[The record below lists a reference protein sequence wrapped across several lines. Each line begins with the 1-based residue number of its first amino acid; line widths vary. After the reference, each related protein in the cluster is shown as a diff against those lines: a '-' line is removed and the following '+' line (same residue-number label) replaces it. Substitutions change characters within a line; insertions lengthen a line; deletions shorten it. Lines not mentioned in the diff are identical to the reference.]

1 MSVIDL
7 SNVLN
12 DKLAAEVAARWHF
25 TSGNDLATPMPP
37 TPWVCEALA
46 IAPGPVTIVGGAG
59 FGGKT
64 ISLQAML
71 LAVASGRPLWGH
83 FPIRKGVVK
92 HFDFEQGKPLT
103 KRRYQRIANAMG
115 IDLRELEG
123 ALHLCSLPDAKLDEP
138 AAFRELAWMLQGVT
152 IAIIDAF
159 RGAFPSAL
167 ENDSGVRSHL
177 DMLSKVS
184 DITGCTIIV
193 IAHSRKMSNDGDD
206 VRSSLRGS
214 GALYD
219 AAQGVWMLDGMKG
232 RPTRVNHTKER
243 IEGDLKET
251 FGLVIADVP
260 DPCLDGGLKWGLSV
274 EYLSGPETQAA
285 YATPEGADNSL
296 AINAARI
303 ESVGR
308 RIGDILA
315 GAPHGLTMPTLR
327 GLLHSTVSNLDIQA
341 VLPILIDSG
350 AVVIDGKGTSAVYHH
365 PHARE
370 AREPGID

>member
-1 MSVIDL
+1 MSVIEL
-7 SNVLN
+7 SDILN
-12 DKLAAEVAARWHF
+12 EKLAADVAKHWGF
-25 TSGNDLATPMPP
+25 VSGFDLATPLPP

-64 ISLQAML
+64 VSLQAML
-71 LAVASGRPLWGH
+71 LAVAAGRPLWGH

-123 ALHLCSLPDAKLDEP
+123 ALHLCSLPEGRLDKDY
-138 AAFRELAWMLQGVT
+138 AFRELAWMLQGVT
-152 IAIIDAF
+152 VAIIDAF
-159 RGAFPSAL
+159 RGAFPDAL
-167 ENDSGVRSHL
+167 ENDSGVRQYL
-177 DMLSKVS
+177 DMISKVS
-184 DITGCTIIV
+184 DLTGCTIIV

-219 AAQGVWMLDGMKG
+219 AAQGVFMLDGHKG

-243 IEGDLKET
+243 VEGDLKET
-251 FGLVIADVP
+251 FGLVISDVP
-260 DPCLDGGLKWGLSV
+260 DPCLDAGPKWGLSV
-274 EYLSGPETQAA
+274 EYMSGPELQAA
-285 YATPEGADNSL
+285 YDTPERADNSV

-308 RIGDILA
+308 RVGDLLA
-315 GAPHGLTMPTLR
+315 SAPDGLTMTTIR
-327 GLLHSTVSNLDIQA
+327 GLLHGAVTPLDLNA
-341 VLPILIDSG
+341 VMPILISTG
-350 AVVIDGKGTSAVYHH
+350 AVWQDGRGTTAVY
-365 PHARE
+365 RE
-370 AREPGID
+370 GNGREPGID